1 MDNRVI
7 VNGREMPVDL
17 PSTLEEF
24 LITQDL
30 PPRSVV
36 IELNGEAMAASE
48 ITTRKLHTDDRLE
61 IVRIV
66 AGG

>member
-7 VNGREMPVDL
+7 VNGREIPVDL
-17 PSTLEEF
+17 PSTLEQF

-36 IELNGEAMAASE
+36 IELNGEAITPSE
-48 ITTRKLHTDDRLE
+48 ITTRKLHADDRLE

>member
-36 IELNGEAMAASE
+36 IELNGEAIASSE
-48 ITTRKLHTDDRLE
+48 ITTRKLHADDRLE
-61 IVRIV
+61 IVCIV

>member
-1 MDNRVI
+1 MDNRVT
-7 VNGREMPVDL
+7 VNGRETLVDL

-36 IELNGEAMAASE
+36 IELNGEAIVSSE
-48 ITTRKLHTDDRLE
+48 ITTRKLQADDRLE

>member
-1 MDNRVI
+1 MDNRVT
-7 VNGREMPVDL
+7 VNGREMLVDL

-36 IELNGEAMAASE
+36 IELNGEAIVSSE
-48 ITTRKLHTDDRLE
+48 ITTHKLQADDRLE

>member
-1 MDNRVI
+1 MDNRVT
-7 VNGREMPVDL
+7 VNGSKTPVDL

-30 PPRSVV
+30 SPRSVV
-36 IELNGEAMAASE
+36 IELNGEAIVSSE
-48 ITTRKLHTDDRLE
+48 ITTRKLQADDRLE

>member
-1 MDNRVI
+1 MDNRVT
-7 VNGREMPVDL
+7 VNGRETPVDL

-36 IELNGEAMAASE
+36 IELNGEAIVSSE
-48 ITTRKLHTDDRLE
+48 ITTRKLQADDRLE